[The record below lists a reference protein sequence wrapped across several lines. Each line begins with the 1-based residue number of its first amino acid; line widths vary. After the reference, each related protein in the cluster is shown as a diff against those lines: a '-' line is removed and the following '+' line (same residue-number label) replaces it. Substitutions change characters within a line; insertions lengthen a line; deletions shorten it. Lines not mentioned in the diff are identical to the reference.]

1 VSGSPLVDVPE
12 PLSRTA
18 LADPRAPTWTRWSVI
33 SLLVVAVAG
42 LLAIGGGEPSDP
54 FLATSRIAGFDEATL
69 RILKF
74 APAAGRDELTG
85 AEECVLLAA
94 QIDQQARGLKGRTDL
109 GGYPAMAFV
118 FPTEVTTIFIS
129 RNVGL
134 DFSVAWFDSEGLW
147 VGSQDLA
154 KCADVDGCPTAAAPA
169 PYQYALE
176 TAKGGLADL
185 GLGPG
190 SQIAIDNGCA

>member
-1 VSGSPLVDVPE
+1 MSGSPLVDIPE
-12 PLSRTA
+12 PLARTA
-18 LADPRAPTWTRWSVI
+18 LADQRAPTWTRWSVI
-33 SLLVVAVAG
+33 ALLVLAVAG
-42 LLAIGGGEPSDP
+42 LLAIGGGEPDDP
-54 FLATSRIAGFDEATL
+54 FLATSRITGFDEATL

-74 APAAGRDELTG
+74 SPAAGRDELTG

-94 QIDQQARGLKGRTDL
+94 RPEQHTRGLKGRTDL
-109 GGYPAMAFV
+109 GGYPAMAFR
-118 FPTEVTTIFIS
+118 FPSEVTTIFVS

-134 DFSVAWFDSEGLW
+134 DFSIAWFDSDGNW
-147 VGSQDLA
+147 VSSQDLA
-154 KCADVDGCPTAAAPA
+154 RCADVDGCPTAAATA

-190 SQIAIDNGCA
+190 SQISLVNGCN